1 MRVLI
6 TGANGQLGTALKR
19 ESQGFDGINLFFT
32 DIDETDIRSKETVAF
47 AIDKYSPNIVVNCA
61 AYTAVDKAEDEHEK
75 AFALNAFAPANL
87 AEQCKLKNVKL
98 IHISTDYV
106 FDGKGNIPYNET
118 DKVNPLSVYGQS
130 KLKGEEL
137 SMAFGNTMVIRTSWL
152 YSAYR
157 SNFMKTMLKYGNERP
172 ELRVVF
178 DQTGTPTLAND
189 LAGVILRITQEPDKL
204 FIPEVFHYSNEG
216 VCSWFDFAYEI
227 IKQAGL
233 STKVIPI
240 TTKEYP
246 TKAIRPQYSVLN
258 KQKISKLLGIDIPH
272 WRQSLIKCLKEYLN
286 ENP

>member
-19 ESQGFDGINLFFT
+19 ESQGFDGINLFYT
-32 DIDETDIRSKETVAF
+32 DIDETDIRSKESVAF
-47 AIDKYSPNIVVNCA
+47 AIDKYSPNVVVNCA

-106 FDGKGNIPYNET
+106 FDGTGNLPYIET
-118 DKVNPLSVYGQS
+118 DKVNPLSVYGLS

-152 YSAYR
+152 YSSYGN
-157 SNFMKTMLKYGNERP
+157 NFMKTMLKYGNERP

-204 FIPEVFHYSNEG
+204 FIPEVFHYSNQG

-258 KQKISKLLGIDIPH
+258 KQKICKLLGIEIPH

>member
-19 ESQGFDGINLFFT
+19 ESQGFEGLNLFFT
-32 DIDETDIRSKETVAF
+32 DIDETDIRSKESVAF
-47 AIDKYSPNIVVNCA
+47 AINKYSPNIVVNCA

-106 FDGKGNIPYNET
+106 FDGTGNLPYIET

-152 YSAYR
+152 YSAYG

-204 FIPEVFHYSNEG
+204 FIPEVFHYSNQG

-227 IKQAGL
+227 IKQTGL
-233 STKVIPI
+233 NTKVIPI

-258 KQKISKLLGIDIPH
+258 KQKISKLLGIEIPH
-272 WRQSLIKCLKEYLN
+272 WRQSLIKCLKEIFN
-286 ENP
+286 DNP

>member
-6 TGANGQLGTALKR
+6 TGSNGQLGRAIKK
-19 ESQGFDGINLFFT
+19 ESQNFESLKLYFT
-32 DIDETDIRSKETVAF
+32 DIEETDICSKESVKAAF
-47 AIDKYSPNIVVNCA
+47 EKYTPNIVVNCA
-61 AYTAVDKAEDEHEK
+61 AYTAVDSAEDEREN
-75 AFALNAFAPANL
+75 AYALNAQAPANL
-87 AEQCKLKNVKL
+87 AEQCVTKNIKL

-106 FDGKGNIPYNET
+106 FDGKGNTPYLET

-137 SMAFGNTMVIRTSWL
+137 AMAIGNTMVIRTSWL
-152 YSAYR
+152 YSAYGN
-157 SNFMKTMLKYGNERP
+157 NFMKSILKYGQERP

-189 LAGVILRITQEPDKL
+189 LAIAILQIVQKTDKL
-204 FIPEVFHYSNEG
+204 FVPEIFHFSNQG

-233 STKVIPI
+233 STKIIPI
-240 TTKEYP
+240 TTNEYP

-258 KQKISKLLGIDIPH
+258 KQKISNLLEMGIPH
-272 WRQSLIKCLKEYLN
+272 WRQSLVKCLQEYLR
-286 ENP
+286 

>member
-6 TGANGQLGTALKR
+6 TGANGQLGTAIKKEAQDFKTL
-19 ESQGFDGINLFFT
+19 NLFYT
-32 DIDETDIRSKETVAF
+32 DIEETDICSKESIAA
-47 AIDKYSPNIVVNCA
+47 AIEKYSPNMVVNCA
-61 AYTAVDKAEDEHEK
+61 AYTAVDRAEDEREK
-75 AFALNAFAPANL
+75 AYALNAQAPANL
-87 AEQCKLKNVKL
+87 AEQCMSKNIKL

-106 FDGKGNIPYNET
+106 FDGKGNTPYIET

-130 KLKGEEL
+130 KLKGEQL
-137 SMAFGNTMVIRTSWL
+137 ATAFGNTMVIRTSWL
-152 YSAYR
+152 YSAYGN
-157 SNFMKTMLKYGNERP
+157 NFMKTMLKYGNERP

-189 LAGVILRITQEPDKL
+189 LAIAILQIAQKPHKL
-204 FIPEVFHYSNEG
+204 FVPEIFHFSNQG

-233 STKVIPI
+233 STRIVPI

-258 KQKISKLLGIDIPH
+258 KQKITNLLGMEIPH
-272 WRQSLIKCLKEYLN
+272 WRQSLIKCLA
-286 ENP
+286 ENLR